1 MIGTI
6 TGILSAKTETGILVE
21 TGGIGYEIQIP
32 GNSHFHLER
41 EGAEITVHTAL
52 IVREDD
58 LSLYGFDDRSSLALF
73 RQLITVSGVGAKA
86 AMSLISA
93 MTADDVRR
101 SIVFEDAASLTRAPG
116 IGKKTAQRI
125 VLDLKDKL
133 SAHPMGTD
141 APRVAAGAGDAPQAD
156 NPRAEA
162 LAALTALGYSR
173 GEAANA
179 LAGIPDNDLSAEAYI
194 KQALKKL
201 Y

>member
-1 MIGTI
+1 MIGYI
-6 TGILSAKTETGILVE
+6 TGILSVKTENGVMVE
-21 TGGIGYEIQIP
+21 TGGIGYEILVPANCRIQ
-32 GNSHFHLER
+32 LER
-41 EGAEITVHTAL
+41 EGSEVTVHTAL

-58 LSLYGFDDRSSLALF
+58 VSLYGFDDRASLALF

-93 MTADDVRR
+93 MSAEEVQR
-101 SIVFEDAASLTRAPG
+101 SIIFDDTASLTRAPG

-125 VLDLKDKL
+125 VLELKDKL
-133 SAHPMGTD
+133 SGHP
-141 APRVAAGAGDAPQAD
+141 VAGMPVGSLAAASGDASG
-156 NPRAEA
+156 NPRADA

-179 LAGIPDNDLSAEAYI
+179 LAAVTDNDLDTEAYI
-194 KQALKKL
+194 KSALKKL

>member
-1 MIGTI
+1 
-6 TGILSAKTETGILVE
+6 
-21 TGGIGYEIQIP
+21 
-32 GNSHFHLER
+32 
-41 EGAEITVHTAL
+41 
-52 IVREDD
+52 
-58 LSLYGFDDRSSLALF
+58 
-73 RQLITVSGVGAKA
+73 
-86 AMSLISA
+86 
-93 MTADDVRR
+93 VRR

-133 SAHPMGTD
+133 SAHPMGMD